1 MMPEFKIVASNIQ
14 KKYGRNTIIESI
26 SFSYQSPTVVGIT
39 GANGK
44 GKSTLLKMI
53 SGYLS
58 ATSGSIEYSFGVKK
72 IEHEDLF
79 EYTSIVAPYLDLVDN
94 MKVHEAIN
102 FHLLHKPAMNQL
114 STPDILELTYLND
127 HRNKLIG
134 SLSSGMKQRLKLG
147 LALSSQTPFILLDEP
162 TSNLDQKAK
171 NWFHETFRNY
181 CKDKLVF
188 IATNAVPEEMVLC
201 EAFIQV

>member
-1 MMPEFKIVASNIQ
+1 MMPEFKITASNIQ
-14 KKYGRNTIIESI
+14 KKYGRNTIIETI
-26 SFSYQSPTVVGIT
+26 SFTYQSPTVIGIT

-58 ATSGSIEYSFGVKK
+58 ATSGSIEYSFGNKVL
-72 IEHEDLF
+72 EQETLF
-79 EYTSIVAPYLDLVDN
+79 EHISIVAPYLDLIDN
-94 MKVHEAIN
+94 MKVYEAID
-102 FHLLHKPAMNQL
+102 FHLLHKSAINQL

-127 HRNKLIG
+127 HRSKLIG

-162 TSNLDQKAK
+162 TSNLDEKAK

-188 IATNAVPEEMVLC
+188 IATNAIPEEMVLC
-201 EAFIQV
+201 KEFIQL